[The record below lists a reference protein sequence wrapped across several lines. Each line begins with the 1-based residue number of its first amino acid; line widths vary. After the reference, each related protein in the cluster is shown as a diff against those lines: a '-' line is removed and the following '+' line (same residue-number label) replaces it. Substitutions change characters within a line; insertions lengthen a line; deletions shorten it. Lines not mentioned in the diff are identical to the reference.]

1 MDVNIASHEAMD
13 SKNNG
18 EMMRRLIKILLLIFK
33 YLMDKYDKKRRQAL
47 SLSLWGLKV
56 NEKGHLIIG
65 GCDSIELVEKYG
77 TPIFVVDR
85 ERLRKNYKDFYK
97 SFSGHGIDFG
107 IFYSYKTNPVPGVL
121 KVLHECGA
129 GAEVI
134 SPFELWLAFRL
145 GVDPEMIIYNGP
157 NKSEEGLRLAIEKNI
172 KLININSFN
181 EIDRIDHI
189 AKELG
194 VRPRVGVRVS
204 TSAGWGNQFGLGIQS
219 GDAYKAFEKL
229 SRTPSLQLHGGI
241 HIHLGSGIKSTSIYE
256 TAIENAGDLMQ
267 VIKRELGISIRYL
280 DLGGGF
286 GLPTVKSVNGIE
298 MRLHHDFFKPYLP
311 PDAYATPS
319 IELFMQ
325 KIIAKVKE
333 KCAECKLELPV
344 IIVEPGRAITGNTQ
358 ILLSKIGDLK
368 TGKDGYRI
376 ALTDAGINLVHPMSW
391 EYHEIFAA
399 NKMNDEYN
407 QFYGIA
413 GPICTP
419 TDLFVKN
426 KQLPSLEVGDILSIM
441 DAGAYFTS
449 FSTNF
454 SFPRP
459 AVLMVAE
466 GKCWIIREKEKYE
479 DMTQLD
485 YL

>member
-1 MDVNIASHEAMD
+1 MRGDGLKNSGGAMQ
-13 SKNNG
+13 
-18 EMMRRLIKILLLIFK
+18 RLKKILFPILK
-33 YLMDKYDKKRRQAL
+33 YLIDKYEKKGPQAL
-47 SLSLWGLKV
+47 SFSLWGL
-56 NEKGHLIIG
+56 NISEKGHLIIG
-65 GCDSIELVEKYG
+65 GCDSVELVEKYG
-77 TPIFVVDR
+77 APIFVVDK
-85 ERLRKNYKDFYK
+85 ERLINNYKEFYN
-97 SFSGHGIDFG
+97 SFRAHGIDFG

-121 KVLHECGA
+121 KVLHGWGA

-134 SPFELWLAFRL
+134 SPFELWLALRL

-157 NKSEEGLRLAIEKNI
+157 NKSDEGLRLAVEKNI

-181 EIDRIDHI
+181 EIDKIEDI

-204 TSAGWGNQFGLGIQS
+204 TSGGWGNQFGLSIQS
-219 GDAYKAFEKL
+219 GDAYKAFERL
-229 SRTPSLQLHGGI
+229 SRTSSLQVDGCI
-241 HIHLGSGIKSTSIYE
+241 HVHLGSGIKRTSIYE
-256 TAIENAGDLMQ
+256 AAIENVSNLMQ
-267 VIKRELGISIRYL
+267 LIKKELGISIRYL

-286 GLPTVKSVNGIE
+286 GLPTVRSVNGIE

-311 PDAYATPS
+311 PNTQTAPS
-319 IELFMQ
+319 VELFIQ
-325 KIIAKVKE
+325 RIVAKVKE
-333 KCAECKLELPV
+333 KCAACKLELPV

-358 ILLSKIGDLK
+358 ILLSRIGDLK
-368 TGKDGYRI
+368 TGKSGYQI
-376 ALTDAGINLVHPMSW
+376 ALTDAGINLTHPMSW

-454 SFPRP
+454 SFPKP

-466 GKCWIIREKEKYE
+466 GKSWIVRQKESYE
-479 DMTQLD
+479 NMTQLD
-485 YL
+485 NL

>member
-1 MDVNIASHEAMD
+1 MESR
-13 SKNNG
+13 NNSG
-18 EMMRRLIKILLLIFK
+18 TMRRLKRILFLIFK
-33 YLMDKYDKKRRQAL
+33 YFMDKHDKKRRRAL
-47 SLSLWGLKV
+47 SFSLWALDI
-56 NEKGHLIIG
+56 NEKGHLTIG
-65 GCDSIELVEKYG
+65 GCDSVDLVGKYG
-77 TPIFVVDR
+77 SPIFVVDK
-85 ERLRKNYKDFYK
+85 ERLIKNYEEFYK
-97 SFSGHGIDFG
+97 SFRAHGIDFG

-134 SPFELWLAFRL
+134 SPFELWLALRL
-145 GVDPEMIIYNGP
+145 GVDPAMIIYNGP

-181 EIDRIDHI
+181 EIDKIEHI

-204 TSAGWGNQFGLGIQS
+204 TSAGWGNQFGLGIVS
-219 GDAYKAFEKL
+219 GDAYKAFERL
-229 SRTPSLQLHGGI
+229 SRTPSLEAQGGI

-256 TAIENAGDLMQ
+256 EAIENVCHLMQ
-267 VIKRELGISIRYL
+267 VMKKELGISIRYL

-298 MRLHHDFFKPYLP
+298 MRLHHDFFMPYLP
-311 PDAYATPS
+311 PDAYAAPS
-319 IELFMQ
+319 IELFVQ
-325 KIIAKVKE
+325 KIVDKVKE
-333 KCAECKLELPV
+333 KCAEGKLEMPV

-358 ILLSKIGDLK
+358 ILLSRIGDLK

-376 ALTDAGINLVHPMSW
+376 ALTDAGINLTHPMSW

-459 AVLMVAE
+459 PVLMVAE
-466 GKCWIIREKEKYE
+466 GKSWIIRQKESYE

-485 YL
+485 NLSLI